1 MINVSLQ
8 DFCNHAVA
16 AGTITVADVQALL
29 RDVLPDGV
37 AHRDEADMLI
47 ALDRAVPAADPAF
60 ADALVALVVDFT
72 VWGERPSG
80 YVDGSVAAWL
90 AASLAGITGPT
101 NAGARIAMEIVREA
115 QGSAEALMVFALEA
129 NRWTREPAKADRPRF
144 ALAA

>member
-16 AGTITVADVQALL
+16 AAGITAADVQGLL
-29 RDVLPDGV
+29 RDVLPDGI

-47 ALDRAVPAADPAF
+47 ALDRAVPAADAAF
-60 ADALVALVVDFT
+60 GDALVALVVDFA

-80 YVDGSVAAWL
+80 YVDRAVAAWL
-90 AASLAGITGPT
+90 AASLTGCAGPT
-101 NAGARIAMEIVREA
+101 PAGARIAMEVVREA

-129 NRWTREPAKADRPRF
+129 NRWTREPARGDRPRF
-144 ALAA
+144 AQAA

>member
-16 AGTITVADVQALL
+16 AGTITAADVQALL
-29 RDVLPDGV
+29 RDVLPDGI

-47 ALDRAVPAADPAF
+47 ALERAVPADGAF
-60 ADALVALVVDFT
+60 ADALVALVVDFA

-80 YVDGSVAAWL
+80 YVDRTVAAWL
-90 AASLAGITGPT
+90 AASIAGLTGPT
-101 NAGARIAMEIVREA
+101 PAGARIAMEIVREA

-129 NRWTREPAKADRPRF
+129 NRWTREPARADRPRF